1 MWATQVVNGECSE
14 EVAAH
19 DPLCSFLMT
28 KQPWVDSVSTLIPLA
43 FCFQSSCPP
52 TLSLCCLSACTH
64 PGSAQT
70 KAATTFHCFMKKQV
84 WGDSPRLSF
93 LIYIY
98 FFIFSGSFV
107 LSISLHIYTSRSQ
120 NRMLCEKVFFLV
132 NYFNK
137 TFIYSSLIAREIF
150 QAFFLKILII
160 MAKSSKNPPS
170 QI

>member
-1 MWATQVVNGECSE
+1 MNIPKKYLEKNQLHNECWIHLIHCQHFPNVWAMQVVNGECS

-19 DPLCSFLMT
+19 DPLCSFPMT
-28 KQPWVDSVSTLIPLA
+28 KQPWVDSISTLIPLA

-84 WGDSPRLSF
+84 WRDSPKLSF

-98 FFIFSGSFV
+98 IYIFIFSGKV
-107 LSISLHIYTSRSQ
+107 LFYQLHCISTQVDPKIKC
-120 NRMLCEKVFFLV
+120 CEKKFLFFSCKL
-132 NYFNK
+132 F
-137 TFIYSSLIAREIF
+137 
-150 QAFFLKILII
+150 
-160 MAKSSKNPPS
+160 
-170 QI
+170 